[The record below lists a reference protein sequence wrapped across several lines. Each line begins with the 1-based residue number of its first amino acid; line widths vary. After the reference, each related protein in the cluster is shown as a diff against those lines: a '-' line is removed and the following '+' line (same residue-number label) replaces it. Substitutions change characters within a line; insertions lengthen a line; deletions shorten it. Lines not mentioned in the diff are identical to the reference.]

1 MNLVS
6 FNKSLLDKTICVY
19 FFKKK
24 KKKKKKMQRETG
36 DKIQLGDTLNPLN
49 VSAVPAI
56 DNTSRCIWK
65 N

>member
-6 FNKSLLDKTICVY
+6 FNKNLQNKTIWLFY
-19 FFKKK
+19 K

>member
-6 FNKSLLDKTICVY
+6 FNKNLLDKNICL
-19 FFKKK
+19 FFQKKE
-24 KKKKKKMQRETG
+24 KKKMQRETG

>member
-1 MNLVS
+1 MFIFS
-6 FNKSLLDKTICVY
+6 
-19 FFKKK
+19 KKK
-24 KKKKKKMQRETG
+24 KKEKKKMQRETG

>member
-1 MNLVS
+1 MFIFS
-6 FNKSLLDKTICVY
+6 KKNKR
-19 FFKKK
+19 
-24 KKKKKKMQRETG
+24 KKKMQRETG